1 MYTLR
6 KILLSW
12 LFMGIYLVRGHVSDW
27 NLKRWTQHL
36 CKCWYLYN
44 NLHDCY
50 EIVIYNLLLQSFV
63 ELFLHK
69 LRKSNEAYLSIFI
82 FEVYG
87 TSLCLR
93 IAKITI
99 DCCGNWVKRRRE
111 GWKRWK
117 DSLWSLSQIKKRHRS
132 LLIDRTL
139 KD

>member
-1 MYTLR
+1 MNIFIFILESYTKWLTR
-6 KILLSW
+6 NCFKIKLKCLQS
-12 LFMGIYLVRGHVSDW
+12 YLVEYSFFNVLCFKSLISCDLHV
-27 NLKRWTQHL
+27 
-36 CKCWYLYN
+36 
-44 NLHDCY
+44 
-50 EIVIYNLLLQSFV
+50 LQSFV

-99 DCCGNWVKRRRE
+99 YCYGNWVKRRRE
-111 GWKRWK
+111 GRKRWK
-117 DSLWSLSQIKKRHRS
+117 DSLWSLSQIKNRHRS